1 MGIKTRTVPLTPRQP
16 QHSES
21 LSLGLSDGLDDSS
34 LDDSSSDE
42 LSGLEDSEEDDSEL
56 DDDSDG
62 LEELSELDDSED
74 DDSDRL
80 EELAD
85 DELLSER
92 LDESLQLLE
101 LLESSI
107 SQQLPSRTMAQ
118 QTPLFFCFQRICA
131 EPSMHV
137 CR

>member
-1 MGIKTRTVPLTPRQP
+1 MSAIGKHRLSPDRYGVGTRTRTVAVMPRHP
-16 QHSES
+16 QHSSDS
-21 LSLGLSDGLDDSS
+21 LSLGLSDSPDDWS
-34 LDDSSSDE
+34 LDDSSSD
-42 LSGLEDSEEDDSEL
+42 S
-56 DDDSDG
+56 
-62 LEELSELDDSED
+62 LSELDDSD
-74 DDSDRL
+74 GL
-80 EELAD
+80 
-85 DELLSER
+85 DELSDGELLLSDG

-131 EPSMHV
+131 DPSMHV